1 MVTLLP
7 PSGDVIF
14 LPLEFG
20 LNFTKGSKFVYQKN
34 IQIPAAWSC
43 PLRVTASHLHH
54 DSMDTQFM
62 RSFFLLISSRN
73 FNSLSCLLSSI
84 LQICE
89 GCQKAVK
96 LTWYSKSKKRQ
107 QWSSFSF
114 FLIIITS
121 IMIIITAIM
130 IVFKSHNI
138 SFQSSKSNIL
148 SIYN

>member
-20 LNFTKGSKFVYQKN
+20 LNFTKGSMFVYQKN

-43 PLRVTASHLHH
+43 PLRVTASVLHH
-54 DSMDTQFM
+54 DSKDTQFM

-96 LTWYSKSKKRQ
+96 LT
-107 QWSSFSF
+107 
-114 FLIIITS
+114 
-121 IMIIITAIM
+121 
-130 IVFKSHNI
+130 
-138 SFQSSKSNIL
+138 
-148 SIYN
+148 